1 MMDLSIVKRYTG
13 LGIVFCL
20 LFLVIVVFPV
30 SYAWSHHSPS
40 LEIGTL
46 QITTERGVSSFSA
59 SVYNPLDYEVSMDGF
74 TIILLDQDGN
84 EVLHESIYVGEKLS
98 PLEEKMIAV
107 DTTVD
112 LSGVVKAIYRFEG

>member
-1 MMDLSIVKRYTG
+1 MMDLSVVKRYTG

-30 SYAWSHHSPS
+30 SYAWSHNVPS

-59 SVYNPLDYEVSMDGF
+59 SLYNPLDHEVSMDGF
-74 TIILLDQDGN
+74 TIILLDSDGN
-84 EVLHESIYVGEKLS
+84 EVLHEPIYVGEKLS
-98 PLEEKMIAV
+98 SLEEKMIAV

-112 LSGVVKAIYRFEG
+112 LSGVVKAVYRFEG